1 MFRKSIATLLLLAL
15 PALPAFAGKPDDPG
29 NGKGKGKG
37 NSQKSQGGGSG
48 NKGGSQGHGGGGNA
62 SSSGDSHDYH
72 RFTSD
77 DRNHWREYWGEQ
89 YEHGHCP
96 PGLAKKHNGCM
107 PPGQA
112 KKRYS
117 IGHPLPRDIVIFD
130 VPTVLLPRLA
140 PLPPGYRY
148 GIVDGDLVQLAVG
161 TLLVVDA
168 IEGLLN

>member
-15 PALPAFAGKPDDPG
+15 PALPAFAGKPDNPG
-29 NGKGKGKG
+29 NGKGKG

-62 SSSGDSHDYH
+62 SSSGDSHDHH

-77 DRNHWREYWGEQ
+77 DRKDWREYWGEQ

-117 IGHPLPRDIVIFD
+117 IGHPLPRDVVIFD
-130 VPTVLLPRLA
+130 VPAVLLPRFA

-161 TLLVVDA
+161 SLLVVDA

>member
-1 MFRKSIATLLLLAL
+1 MLRNFIATLLLLAL
-15 PALPAFAGKPDDPG
+15 PAPPALAEKPGKSGGHGNAGK
-29 NGKGKGKG
+29 
-37 NSQKSQGGGSG
+37 SHGGGSVKHEG
-48 NKGGSQGHGGGGNA
+48 RGHGA
-62 SSSGDSHDYH
+62 SHDDASSGDHDQYR
-72 RFTSD
+72 RFSSR
-77 DRNHWREYWGEQ
+77 DRGYWHEYWEDQ

-117 IGHPLPRDIVIFD
+117 IGHALPRDVVVFE
-130 VPTVLLPRLA
+130 VPVGLLPRLA
-140 PLPPGYRY
+140 PCPPGYRY

-168 IEGLLN
+168 LEGLLN